1 MGKLIAALF
10 FIVLMAFA
18 AVGMLAMYLA
28 WQVKNNLRDGES
40 EKE

>member
-10 FIVLMAFA
+10 FILIMAFA

-28 WQVKNNLRDGES
+28 AGENKRKDLDDT
-40 EKE
+40 E